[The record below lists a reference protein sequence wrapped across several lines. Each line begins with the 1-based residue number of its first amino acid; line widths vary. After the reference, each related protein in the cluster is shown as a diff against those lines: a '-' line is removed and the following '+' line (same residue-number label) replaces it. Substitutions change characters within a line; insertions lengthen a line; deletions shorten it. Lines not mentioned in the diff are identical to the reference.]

1 MYRLYN
7 GVKENRKKDENIKDE
22 TIQTKLQADT
32 HNNNQKGK
40 KIRHNRSN
48 AKRQKGKKER
58 DITTA
63 VSGDSSWILM
73 SAA

>member
-7 GVKENRKKDENIKDE
+7 GVKEKRKKENIKDE

-32 HNNNQKGK
+32 HNNNKKGKRKSGTTAVPTRGQKG
-40 KIRHNRSN
+40 RRN
-48 AKRQKGKKER
+48 ATV
-58 DITTA
+58 TTA